1 MDATNLTLEITTVVS
16 LISTIVGL
24 LTFWFKMENKLNLQ
38 NQKIGHLEMQDKV
51 MHTRIDS
58 LKSEMVKNT
67 DSLTEKYDSIYV
79 GLNDVKVEMERNK
92 GEILSAISEIK
103 K

>member
-67 DSLTEKYDSIYV
+67 DSLTEKYDSI
-79 GLNDVKVEMERNK
+79 
-92 GEILSAISEIK
+92 
-103 K
+103 